1 MSEAILLK
9 LIDAALTAASVGL
22 EREAILGKVT
32 EMQAKGATPEEIAAG
47 IVKMRD
53 EAITA
58 AQARILGA

>member
-1 MSEAILLK
+1 MSEALLLK

-32 EMQAKGATPEEIAAG
+32 ELQAKGSTPEEIAAG

-53 EAITA
+53 EAIA
-58 AQARILGA
+58 SAQARIDDA